1 MWSLLNH
8 QGFTQCLVAYAVNV
22 LHWHIIRFYFLCIFN
37 IFLLRVLQNKEC
49 ELNETFTTFELFYP
63 GTIDIFNRL
72 EVNLT
77 DKTSDELK
85 NMLKF
90 KLPLTFIILW
100 LYSIERLD

>member
-1 MWSLLNH
+1 MK
-8 QGFTQCLVAYAVNV
+8 Q
-22 LHWHIIRFYFLCIFN
+22 
-37 IFLLRVLQNKEC
+37 
-49 ELNETFTTFELFYP
+49 FTTFELFYP